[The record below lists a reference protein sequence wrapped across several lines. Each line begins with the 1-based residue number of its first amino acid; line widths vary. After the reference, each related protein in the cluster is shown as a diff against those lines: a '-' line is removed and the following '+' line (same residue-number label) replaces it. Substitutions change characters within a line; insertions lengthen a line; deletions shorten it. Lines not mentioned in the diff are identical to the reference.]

1 MMPDIEMLSVI
12 TVHDSW
18 PKREIKRVLW
28 KCARPK
34 GMDWPVPRDDP
45 GNDFFNHLDDHL
57 EMVAGCPIDVD
68 LSTLPEL
75 DMYAYTR
82 HADALSAIKM
92 LTQPMPSSDVSGDGA
107 GKAC

>member
-1 MMPDIEMLSVI
+1 MPDIDMLSVI

-18 PKREIKRVLW
+18 SKTEIKRVLW
-28 KCARPK
+28 HFSRPK

-45 GNDFFNHLDDHL
+45 GNEFFERLGDNL
-57 EMVAGCPIDVD
+57 EMVAGCPVNID

-75 DMYAYTR
+75 DLYVYTR
-82 HADALSAIKM
+82 HADALSVIKT
-92 LTQPMPSSDVSGDGA
+92 LTQPMPSRDVSGDGA